1 MDRVSCSARSAD
13 SVCHRYSLSQRLA
26 VPVPSRKRPILL
38 DGLGM
43 SQCSIPHT
51 QLTLP
56 RGYLH
61 NDSLHRLHHIPI
73 RVSEHIQHKSRS
85 CDSRLNGRTLVS
97 RPSSHVLSGLVPT
110 SRQRVSIQTMGRETC
125 HGDNRVVSTTFNAY
139 RAALTSCSALWFFEA
154 LVLARDLMT
163 PSSDNEPI
171 QLPPLPSASNVDW
184 PTSPQ
189 QIDPWSPV
197 SPLEPP
203 RSGPQPLL
211 PESPNRYD
219 DDAQELP
226 DPFDFGFSREASS
239 DSSGQHVA
247 DLSPQQAPSS
257 ACSHGRRGAVSHLD
271 PVGSRC
277 VSPKKQPIRK

>member
-1 MDRVSCSARSAD
+1 MTVCIGFITFRFVYPSTYSIKAD
-13 SVCHRYSLSQRLA
+13 LA
-26 VPVPSRKRPILL
+26 
-38 DGLGM
+38 
-43 SQCSIPHT
+43 T
-51 QLTLP
+51 
-56 RGYLH
+56 
-61 NDSLHRLHHIPI
+61 
-73 RVSEHIQHKSRS
+73 
-85 CDSRLNGRTLVS
+85 
-97 RPSSHVLSGLVPT
+97 HVLMGILWLVDLLLMCFLGWY
-110 SRQRVSIQTMGRETC
+110 RQADKEYLFKLWVAKLVMETIEC
-125 HGDNRVVSTTFNAY
+125 
-139 RAALTSCSALWFFEA
+139 ALWFFEA
-154 LVLARDLMT
+154 LVLARDLTT
-163 PSSDNEPI
+163 PSPVNEPMP
-171 QLPPLPSASNVDW
+171 LPPLPSASNFDS

>member
-1 MDRVSCSARSAD
+1 MHRVSCSARSAD
-13 SVCHRYSLSQRLA
+13 PVCDRYSLSQRLA
-26 VPVPSRKRPILL
+26 VPVTSRKRPVLFDGFGMFYELILH
-38 DGLGM
+38 
-43 SQCSIPHT
+43 I
-51 QLTLP
+51 QLTVP
-56 RGYLH
+56 PGYLH
-61 NDSLHRLHHIPI
+61 NDSLYRLHHIPI
-73 RVSEHIQHKSRS
+73 RVSKHIQHQDRS

-110 SRQRVSIQTMGRETC
+110 SRQRVSIQTMGGETC
-125 HGDNRVVSTTFNAY
+125 HGYIRVVSTTFHVY
-139 RAALTSCSALWFFEA
+139 VAALTSYSALWFFEA

-163 PSSDNEPI
+163 PSPDNEPMP
-171 QLPPLPSASNVDW
+171 LPPLPSASNFDW

-211 PESPNRYD
+211 PESHNRYD

-226 DPFDFGFSREASS
+226 DPFDFGFSQEASS
-239 DSSGQHVA
+239 DSSGQQVA
-247 DLSPQQAPSS
+247 KLSPQQAPSS
-257 ACSHGRRGAVSHLD
+257 TCSQGRRGAVIHLD

-277 VSPKKQPIRK
+277 ISPKKQPIRK